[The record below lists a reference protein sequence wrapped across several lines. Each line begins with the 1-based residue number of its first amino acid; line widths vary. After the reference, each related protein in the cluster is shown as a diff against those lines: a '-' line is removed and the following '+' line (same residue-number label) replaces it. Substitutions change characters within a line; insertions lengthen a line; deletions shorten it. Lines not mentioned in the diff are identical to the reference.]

1 MDSVHPFIQTWI
13 CFRAQI
19 CCMLR
24 LNCLKAARRI
34 ADHLLKQTRE
44 IIGIAK
50 SNVPLSAGTESAVV
64 CSSSSAHRMRTQLR
78 YSMRLSNSEGAQR
91 ISPVLPGTGYKN
103 GLIPWQRYEAVF
115 ILDNK
120 RRNLSLPRSQPAVSL
135 PASCAYTRT
144 SPLVQLTPAI
154 ADFYPPPGCSDHKR
168 AGFHQ
173 PDSPPAMKKWSAA

>member
-1 MDSVHPFIQTWI
+1 MDSVHPFIQTGI

-24 LNCLKAARRI
+24 LNCLKAARRK

-50 SNVPLSAGTESAVV
+50 ANILSPQEPKVQWFAAVQVRTECGHSCDILCGSAIRKVLNVFSRFCQALDIKTALYRGSG
-64 CSSSSAHRMRTQLR
+64 MRPFL
-78 YSMRLSNSEGAQR
+78 
-91 ISPVLPGTGYKN
+91 
-103 GLIPWQRYEAVF
+103 F
-115 ILDNK
+115 LDNK